1 MVTISEKIFAAHCK
15 KDRVEP
21 GEIINAE
28 VDTIMVHEMLGMRVI
43 DNFNEIGIEK
53 IKHPERVVA
62 LFDHW
67 IPANTIDVAI
77 VHKNSRE
84 FIKKQG
90 IKNYF
95 GMREGICHQV
105 IPEKGFVWPG
115 ALIVGTDS
123 HTCTYGA
130 FGAFSTG
137 IGSTDC
143 AILFA
148 EGKLWFKVPE
158 TIKFNITGKIPPHI
172 YGKDLILKLI
182 TDMGVDGATY
192 KSIEFSGDS
201 IKDLSIDSRMTM
213 CNMAIEMGGKS
224 GIVEP
229 DKKTEEWLKGR
240 VKKAYKP
247 VFSDP
252 DSTYDQVIDIDIS
265 NLEPQVAKP
274 HSPGNAVAVGEVI
287 GTKIDQCF
295 IGSCTNGRMEDLRAA
310 AQILKGKTV
319 HQDVR
324 LIICP
329 ASKEV
334 YLKAN
339 QEGLIEILMN
349 SGAVLTHSTC
359 GPCLGIFGRM
369 APKEVSLSASN
380 RNFIGRQGSRES
392 EIYLSSAAVVAA
404 SALKG
409 EITDPRTIK

>member
-1 MVTISEKIFAAHCK
+1 MPTISEKIFAAHCDQK
-15 KDRVEP
+15 KVEP
-21 GEIINAE
+21 GDIINAE
-28 VDTIMVHEMLGMRVI
+28 VDIIMVHEMLGMRVI
-43 DNFNEIGIEK
+43 DNFNEIGLEK
-53 IKHPERVVA
+53 IKYPEKVVA

-67 IPANTIDVAI
+67 IPANSIDVAI
-77 VHKNSRE
+77 VHKVSRE

-105 IPEKGFVWPG
+105 VPEKGFVWPG

-158 TIKFNITGKIPPHI
+158 SIKFNITGNIPPYI
-172 YGKDLILKLI
+172 FGKDIILKLI
-182 TDMGVDGATY
+182 TEIGVDGATY
-192 KSIEFSGDS
+192 KAIEFSGTT

-213 CNMAIEMGGKS
+213 CNMAIEMGGKA

-229 DKKTEEWLKGR
+229 DNKTADWLRNKI
-240 VKKAYKP
+240 KHEYKP
-247 VFSDP
+247 VYSDA
-252 DSTYDQVIDIDIS
+252 DSNYEKIIDVDVS

-274 HSPGNAVAVGEVI
+274 HSPGNSVDVGDVVGI
-287 GTKIDQCF
+287 KVDQCF
-295 IGSCTNGRMEDLRAA
+295 IGSCTNGRLEDLRIAA
-310 AQILKGKTV
+310 KLLKGKKV

-329 ASKEV
+329 ASKDV
-334 YLKAN
+334 YLEAN
-339 QEGLIEILMN
+339 KEGLVEILIN

-359 GPCLGIFGRM
+359 GPCLGIFGM
-369 APKEVSLSASN
+369 LAPKEVSLSSSN
-380 RNFIGRQGSRES
+380 RNFIGRQGSREA

-404 SALKG
+404 SAVKG
-409 EITDPRTIK
+409 EITDPRTL

>member
-1 MVTISEKIFAAHCK
+1 MATISEKILAAHCR
-15 KDRVEP
+15 KDKIEP

-53 IKHPERVVA
+53 IQHPERVVA

-67 IPANTIDVAI
+67 IPANTVDVAI
-77 VHKNSRE
+77 VHKSSRE

-148 EGKLWFKVPE
+148 EGELWFKVPE
-158 TIKFNITGKIPPHI
+158 TIKFNLTGKISEYI

-182 TDMGVDGATY
+182 TDIGVDGATY
-192 KSIEFSGDS
+192 KAIEFAGEA
-201 IKDLSIDSRMTM
+201 IKELSIDSRMTM
-213 CNMAIEMGGKS
+213 CNMAIEMGGKA
-224 GIVEP
+224 GIVEA
-229 DKKTEEWLKGR
+229 DKKTDEWLKNR
-240 VKKAYKP
+240 VKREYKH
-247 VFSDP
+247 VSSDP
-252 DSTYDQVIDIDIS
+252 NSIYDQIIDIDIS
-265 NLEPQVAKP
+265 KLEPQVAKP
-274 HSPGNAVAVGEVI
+274 HSPGNAVAVGEVA

-295 IGSCTNGRMEDLRAA
+295 IGSCTNGRMEDLRVAA
-310 AQILKGKTV
+310 KILKGKTV

-334 YLKAN
+334 YFQAN
-339 QEGLIEILMN
+339 KEGLIEILMQ

-359 GPCLGIFGRM
+359 GPCLGIFGM
-369 APKEVSLSASN
+369 LAPKEVSLSSSN
-380 RNFIGRQGSRES
+380 RNFIGRQGSRDA

-409 EITDPRTIK
+409 EITDPRSI

>member
-1 MVTISEKIFAAHCK
+1 MATITEKIFANHVEK
-15 KDRVEP
+15 GKVEP
-21 GEIINAE
+21 GEIVNAD
-28 VDTIMVHEMLGMRVI
+28 VDIIMVHEMLGMRVI

-53 IKHPERVVA
+53 IKYPERVVA

-67 IPANTIDVAI
+67 IPANSIDVAI
-77 VHKNSRE
+77 VQKDSRE

-158 TIKFNITGKIPPHI
+158 SIKFNLTGKPADFIV
-172 YGKDLILKLI
+172 GKDIILKLI
-182 TDMGVDGATY
+182 TEMGVDGATY
-192 KSIEFSGDS
+192 KAAEFSGES
-201 IKDLSIDSRMTM
+201 VKYLSVDSRMTM
-213 CNMAIEMGGKS
+213 SNMAIEFGGKA
-224 GIVEP
+224 GVFEP
-229 DKKTEEWLKGR
+229 DEISLNWLKGR
-240 VKKAYKP
+240 VKREFKP
-247 VFSDP
+247 VYSDP
-252 DSTYDQVIDIDIS
+252 NSDYERTIDLDIS
-265 NLEPQVAKP
+265 KLEPQVAKP
-274 HSPGNAVAVGEVI
+274 HSPGNSVAVGEVS

-295 IGSCTNGRMEDLRAA
+295 IGSCTNGRLEDLRIAA
-310 AQILKGKTV
+310 KILKNKTV

-329 ASKEV
+329 ASKEI

-339 QEGLIEILMN
+339 EEGIIETLIK
-349 SGAVLTHSTC
+349 SGALVTHSTC
-359 GPCLGIFGRM
+359 GPCLGIFGM
-369 APKEVSLSASN
+369 LAPDEVSLSSSN
-380 RNFIGRQGSRES
+380 RNFIGRQGSREAK
-392 EIYLSSAAVVAA
+392 IYLSSAAVVAA
-404 SALKG
+404 SAIKG
-409 EITDPRTIK
+409 EITDPRN